1 MGIEAI
7 MKSTIRT
14 LEEGG
19 FDKRVFEYD
28 FGKLN
33 DPSLSSVILVELG
46 RMSGEEIDT
55 YGDNWARRWT
65 IHAGIYQ
72 SLQAHSAAEAHQ
84 LLMQD
89 IDKFLIAIETRIHL
103 GEGSAEDIRQ
113 AKVLNVDQP
122 IVLSTEEGA
131 IPNWLRSLA
140 RFTVDE
146 TESHE
151 GTAGVE

>member
-7 MKSTIRT
+7 IKSSIRT

-19 FDKRVFEYD
+19 FDGRVFEYD
-28 FGKLN
+28 FAKLN
-33 DPSLSSVILVELG
+33 DPSIPNMILVELG

-55 YGDNWARRWT
+55 YGDNWARKWT
-65 IHAGIYQ
+65 IHANIYQ
-72 SLQAHSAAEAHQ
+72 SLQDHSAGEAHQ

-103 GEGSAEDIRQ
+103 GEGGDADIRQ

-122 IVLSTEEGA
+122 VVLSTEENV
-131 IPNWLRSLA
+131 PNWLRSIA

>member
-7 MKSTIRT
+7 IGFTIRT

-19 FDKRVFEYD
+19 FDGRVFQYD
-28 FGKLN
+28 FAKLD
-33 DPSLSSVILVELG
+33 DPSIPSMILIELG

-55 YGDNWARRWT
+55 YGNNWARKWT
-65 IHAGIYQ
+65 IHANIFQ
-72 SLQAHSAAEAHQ
+72 SLQDHSAEEAHS

-103 GEGSAEDIRQ
+103 GEGGEVDIRQ

-122 IVLSTEEGA
+122 VVLSTEGDVQ
-131 IPNWLRSLA
+131 NWLRTIA